1 MVVNISS
8 DDSYKSAKKRVDNVW
23 HSDTSYYICSLSALQ
38 IAFQRQEHGEYAEEE
53 KIEGTQVN
61 E

>member
-8 DDSYKSAKKRVDNVW
+8 DDSDKSADRKVDNVW
-23 HSDTSYYICSLSALQ
+23 HSDTSYHICSSSALQ

-53 KIEGTQVN
+53 KLGGTQVN